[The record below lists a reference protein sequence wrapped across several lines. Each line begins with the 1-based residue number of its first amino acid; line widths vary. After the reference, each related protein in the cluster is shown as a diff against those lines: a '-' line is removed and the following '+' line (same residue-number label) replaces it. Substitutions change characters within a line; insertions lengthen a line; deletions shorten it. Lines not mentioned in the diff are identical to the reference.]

1 MRLYLV
7 RHGQTAWNDKQIV
20 QGHSDIELDEIGH
33 DQALAVALH
42 FRGHEIHRILTSDL
56 CRSLETA
63 RRISEVLGVE
73 VEARA
78 DLRERCF
85 GAHEGQPYELIRT
98 TLDQEA
104 TKNGVDVFE
113 QRLLDGESLKDV
125 WERITPLYEELQAD
139 PRKTC
144 IVSHGGVLG
153 LLLAR
158 LIGAGPQSARSF
170 RFANA
175 SVTELFR
182 RGDHGWA
189 IERLNDK
196 THLEVARE
204 GFGSGA

>member
-7 RHGQTAWNDKQIV
+7 RHGQTAWNDRQIV
-20 QGHSDIELDEIGH
+20 QGHSDIELDAIGH
-33 DQALAVALH
+33 QQAREVAEH
-42 FRGHEIHRILTSDL
+42 FRGTPVERIVTSDL

-63 RRISEVLGVE
+63 RRISQVLEVPLETNV
-73 VEARA
+73 A
-78 DLRERCF
+78 LRERGF
-85 GAHEGQPYELIRT
+85 GVHEGQPYELIRT

-104 TKNGVDVFE
+104 TKNGCDPFE

-125 WERITPLYEELQAD
+125 WDRIGPIYEELHSES
-139 PRKTC
+139 RNTVV
-144 IVSHGGVLG
+144 VSHGGVLG
-153 LLLAR
+153 LLMAR

-182 RGDHGWA
+182 RGDQGWA

-196 THLEVARE
+196 SHLEVARE
-204 GFGSGA
+204 GFGTGT